1 MKKLLTLLALL
12 AALTFTLTACGG
24 SDAPAA
30 EEPEDTVV
38 EEVETPAEEETET
51 PAEEESED
59 PAQEETDASDKE
71 EPKTPEAEKPDA
83 PAEQKPAA
91 PPAQKPDAPVEEEP
105 EAPAQNGASL
115 SSSLSQVFLSNVGS
129 GSINAMAE
137 AVMADLPFAGMVMPV
152 EPGLLMGFGNTE
164 ITGFS
169 QGVMFGPS
177 ISSIPFLGYIFQLDA
192 GTDGSAFCQ
201 TLKSNADLRWN
212 ICTAAEEM
220 VAVQSGSYVFFL
232 MCPSSLEG

>member
-1 MKKLLTLLALL
+1 MKKLLILLALL

-24 SDAPAA
+24 SDAPGA

-38 EEVETPAEEETET
+38 EEVETPAEEETDT
-51 PAEEESED
+51 PAEEEPD
-59 PAQEETDASDKE
+59 APAKE
-71 EPKTPEAEKPDA
+71 ENDTPEAEKPDA

-91 PPAQKPDAPVEEEP
+91 PPAQQPDAPVEEEP

-129 GSINAMAE
+129 GSTNAMAE

-177 ISSIPFLGYIFQLDA
+177 ISSIPFLGYVFQLD
-192 GTDGSAFCQ
+192 GSVDGSTFCQ

-232 MCPSSLEG
+232 MCPTSLEG

>member
-24 SDAPAA
+24 SDAPVA
-30 EEPEDTVV
+30 EETEDAVV

-51 PAEEESED
+51 PAEEETEA
-59 PAQEETDASDKE
+59 PAKE
-71 EPKTPEAEKPDA
+71 EADA
-83 PAEQKPAA
+83 PAAQKPNAPAEEKPAA
-91 PPAQKPDAPVEEEP
+91 PAPAPQKPETPAEEKP
-105 EAPAQNGASL
+105 EAPAETGASL
-115 SSSLSQVFLSNVGS
+115 SSTLSKVFLANVGS
-129 GSINAMAE
+129 GSLNAMAN

-169 QGVMFGPS
+169 QAVMFGPS

-192 GTDGSAFCQ
+192 GTDGSSFCQ

-220 VAVQSGSYVFFL
+220 VTVQSGSYVFFL
-232 MCPSSLEG
+232 MCPTSLEG